1 MNSKRKKRHVFGIGK
16 PQGPS
21 ALTGVRV
28 PSAWRFLL
36 CWPSGRQKGDP
47 MIAPNTLAHDP
58 AKDAEIILNRLVEL
72 DPSSRQ
78 RMSPAYG
85 RIKDRLLE
93 SGWTNQRLGHAV
105 ALLTS
110 RKSKRLWLNKSKRSA
125 SLANH
130 DRHGHCAYC
139 RAVTSKLTRD
149 HVIPRCQGGA
159 GLGPHNIVLVCRN
172 CNASKGG
179 RTPQQWANDILRYR
193 HPVRS
198 VSLWHRIRL
207 AVNVLIGGH

>member
-1 MNSKRKKRHVFGIGK
+1 MRSPIVSRKAI
-16 PQGPS
+16 
-21 ALTGVRV
+21 
-28 PSAWRFLL
+28 
-36 CWPSGRQKGDP
+36 P

-58 AKDAEIILNRLVEL
+58 AKDAEVILRRLVEL

-85 RIKDRLLE
+85 RLKEKLLK
-93 SGWTNQRLGHAV
+93 SGWSQERLGRAA

-110 RKSKRLWLNKSKRSA
+110 RKNKRLWLNKSKRSA
-125 SLANH
+125 SLSNH

-149 HVIPRCQGGA
+149 HVIPRCQGGT
-159 GLGPHNIVLVCRN
+159 GLGPDNIVLVCRN

-179 RTPQQWANDILRYR
+179 RTPEQWANDILRYR

-198 VSLWHRIRL
+198 VSLGTEFDWL
-207 AVNVLIGGH
+207 STS